1 MKKYQFAL
9 ALFVLSFTAYAQDV
23 SLSTD
28 SKPLAPLMNLE
39 TDVHDFGQIKQGE
52 PVTATFKFVNA
63 GALPLI
69 ITNAKGSCGCTV
81 PSYTKEPIA
90 PDAEGEIL
98 ATYNAANKGVFT
110 KTVTITTNEGQSRVL
125 RIKGEVI
132 E

>member
-1 MKKYQFAL
+1 MKKFQFVIAL
-9 ALFVLSFTAYAQDV
+9 LFFSVAVYAQDER
-23 SLSTD
+23 LSAEAT
-28 SKPLAPLMNLE
+28 PLAPLMSLE
-39 TDVHDFGQIKQGE
+39 SEVYDFGQIKQGE
-52 PVTATFKFVNA
+52 PVTAVFNFINS

-69 ITNAKGSCGCTV
+69 ITDAKGSCGCTV

-90 PDAEGEIL
+90 PNGKGEVL

-110 KTVTITTNEGQSRVL
+110 KTVTITTNEGQSRIL

>member
-1 MKKYQFAL
+1 MKKLQFIIGL
-9 ALFVLSFTAYAQDV
+9 LLLSVSVHAQDE
-23 SLSTD
+23 SLTAEA
-28 SKPLAPLMNLE
+28 KPLAPLMSLE
-39 TDVHDFGQIKQGE
+39 ADAHDFGQIKQGE
-52 PVTATFKFVNA
+52 PVTATFKFVNT

-90 PDAEGEIL
+90 PNATGEIM

-110 KTVTITTNEGQSRVL
+110 KTVTVTTNEGQSRIL